1 MVGLVGSTKALTA
14 RGVQYEKR
22 VGLHADGACTGLCLN
37 VQLGADNVIKRS
49 WIYRYT
55 SKTKFTK
62 SGKPARVEMGLGA
75 LDALNLDKARVAAN
89 HWRSVLNDG
98 QDPITVRDA
107 QNKKER
113 QQTLTFRDCANEYI
127 KINRSGRK
135 DGKGWRNE
143 KHAQQWENTLATYAH
158 PTIGHL
164 EPKDIDTAH
173 IVQILKPIWTT
184 KHETASRVRQRIETV
199 LGWAS
204 AHNMRT
210 GDNPARMAN
219 HLENLLTKIPK
230 SQIDNHHPALPYEK
244 LNEFVTALRARP
256 SASALALEFLI
267 LTATRTSEVINAK
280 WNEIDLNQK
289 LWEIPAER
297 MKAGKAHTVPLND
310 RALEILNQQLAVK
323 EGEYVFM
330 VMHGK
335 KLKPLSIGAMLQLMR
350 GMAKFKQYVPHG
362 FRSTFTDWGNEESN
376 HSHEVIEMA
385 LAHAIKSN
393 TERAY
398 RRGNLLQKRRNLMID
413 WQAFIETAPNQN
425 DVGDAHGS

>member
-37 VQLGADNVIKRS
+37 VQLASDGTINRS

-55 SKTKFTK
+55 SKTKLTK
-62 SGKPARVEMGLGA
+62 SGNPARVEMGLGA
-75 LDALNLDKARVAAN
+75 LDALTLDKARVAAN
-89 HWRSVLNDG
+89 HWRGVLNEG
-98 QDPITVRDA
+98 QDPVAVRAA

-113 QQTLTFRDCANEYI
+113 QQTLTFRDCADEYI
-127 KINRSGRK
+127 KINRSGRNNR
-135 DGKGWRNE
+135 KGWKNE
-143 KHAQQWENTLATYAH
+143 KHAQQWENTLATYAY

-164 EPKDIDTAH
+164 EPKDIDTSLV
-173 IVQILKPIWTT
+173 VQVLEPIWTT
-184 KHETASRVRQRIETV
+184 KHETASRVRQRIEAV

-204 AHNMRT
+204 ANDLRT
-210 GDNPARMAN
+210 GDNPARMKN
-219 HLENLLTKIPK
+219 HLKNLLTKIPK

-267 LTATRTSEVINAK
+267 LTAARTSEVINAK
-280 WNEIDLNQK
+280 WDEIDFKQK
-289 LWEIPAER
+289 LWVVSAER

-330 VMHGK
+330 VMLRGK
-335 KLKPLSIGAMLQLMR
+335 VKPLSIGAMLQLMR
-350 GMAKFKQYVPHG
+350 GMAGYSEYVPHG
-362 FRSTFTDWGNEESN
+362 FRSTFTDWGNEESF

-393 TERAY
+393 TERSY
-398 RRGNLLQKRRNLMID
+398 RRRDLLQKRRNLMSD
-413 WQAFIETAPNQN
+413 WQTFIETAPNQT
-425 DVGDAHGS
+425 DAGDAHGN